1 MPCIRAARAI
11 GCRQR
16 STNPIA
22 VDARTAGTGGSR
34 PAFSDFPPARRS
46 TDMLGR
52 PTSPRWALVAAVV
65 ALGGVAGAA
74 RLATGS
80 DHQDTPF
87 VELNPKTDM
96 TDVYAFPGSASGRI
110 VLVMDTRAFLTPAQA
125 TDPAQASFD
134 PNLLYQ
140 FKVDNNGD
148 AKEDKVIQVT
158 FTGEGAKQQ
167 VQVRG
172 PTRASSGRRHGER
185 GRRRH
190 PGGDRSAQHQSRQ
203 RERHSGVRR
212 ALATTRSSSTSRPP
226 SASCPIAGRLAGPLS
241 SSCALNRMARR
252 RSSSGIPGSTTS
264 PAST

>member
-1 MPCIRAARAI
+1 
-11 GCRQR
+11 
-16 STNPIA
+16 
-22 VDARTAGTGGSR
+22 
-34 PAFSDFPPARRS
+34 
-46 TDMLGR
+46 MLGR
-52 PTSPRWALVAAVV
+52 PTSPRWALVAAIV
-65 ALGGVAGAA
+65 ALAGVASAV

-96 TDVYAFPGSASGRI
+96 TDVYAFPGSSAGRI

-158 FTGEGAKQQ
+158 FTGEGINQQ

-172 PTRASSGRRHGER
+172 PIVPPVQGAMENEIADATPVVQG
-185 GRRRH
+185 
-190 PGGDRSAQHQSRQ
+190 
-203 RERHSGVRR
+203 
-212 ALATTRSSSTSRPP
+212 ALNTNLGNANG
-226 SASCPIAGRLAGPLS
+226 IQVFAGPRDDPFYIDLEAAFCILPDRKPVGGPLA
-241 SSCALNRMARR
+241 SSCALQPNGQVPFYFRNPGVDYVAGFNVNAIVVELP
-252 RSSSGIPGSTTS
+252 SSLIENGTPGRLGIWGTINQ
-264 PAST
+264 